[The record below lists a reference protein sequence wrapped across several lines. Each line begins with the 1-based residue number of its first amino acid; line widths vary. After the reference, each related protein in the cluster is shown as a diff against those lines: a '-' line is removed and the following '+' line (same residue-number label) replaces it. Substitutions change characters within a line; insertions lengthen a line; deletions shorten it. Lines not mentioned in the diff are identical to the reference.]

1 MDNRRSLLRAQL
13 MAVCPVGA
21 LFHGAAAALEDR
33 SVLFLAPS
41 NGGKTTVAYHLATLG
56 WRLIGDDTVVVAR
69 GTDGVVRTLPCGAHR
84 MKTGDFDIRPA
95 VLSGIVLLEKGSP
108 ALIPVTPSYGFYRAE
123 RTGSLMVLDMV
134 PRQVG
139 TAARAFTESLFNSH
153 PAVVL
158 RRGADDPD
166 HLIRKWLRKH

>member
-13 MAVCPVGA
+13 MAVCPGGA
-21 LFHGAAAALEDR
+21 LFHGAAVALGER

-41 NGGKTTVAYHLATLG
+41 NGGKTTLAYHLATLG

-84 MKTGDFDIRPA
+84 VKTGDFDIPPA
-95 VLSGIVLLEKGSP
+95 ALSGIVLLEKGSP
-108 ALIPVTPSYGFYRAE
+108 ALLPVTPEYGFFRAE
-123 RTGSLMVLDMV
+123 RIGSLMVLDMV
-134 PRQVG
+134 PRNVR
-139 TAARAFTESLFNSH
+139 TDARAFAGTLFKNH

-158 RRGADDPD
+158 RRRAEDPD
-166 HLIRKWLRKH
+166 RSIRTWLQSF

>member
-13 MAVCPVGA
+13 MAVCPEGA
-21 LFHGAAAALEDR
+21 LFHAAALALHDM
-33 SVLFLAPS
+33 SVLFLAPAD
-41 NGGKTTVAYHLATLG
+41 GGKTTLACHMTTLG

-84 MKTGDFDIRPA
+84 MKTGDYNIRPA
-95 VLSGIVLLEKGSP
+95 TLSGIVLLEKGSP
-108 ALIPVTPSYGFYRAE
+108 ALLHVSPEYGFFKAE
-123 RTGSLMVLDMV
+123 RMGSLMVLDMV
-134 PRQVG
+134 PREVRTG
-139 TAARAFTESLFNSH
+139 ARAFARGLFKSC

-166 HLIRKWLRKH
+166 RLIRTWLRNF